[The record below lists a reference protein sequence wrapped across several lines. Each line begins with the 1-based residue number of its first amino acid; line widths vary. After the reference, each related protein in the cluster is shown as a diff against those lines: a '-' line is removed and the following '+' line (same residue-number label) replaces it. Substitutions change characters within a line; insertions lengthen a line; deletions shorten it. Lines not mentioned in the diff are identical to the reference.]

1 MRCCRQ
7 ADGPRRTH
15 LGAIVLTHGLVVPIV
30 VVAVPGHRYKIL
42 VQCDEEVPLC
52 SGAKGVRRA
61 VHAKY
66 VALAVQVRRRRRL
79 VRTSRSRSD
88 RLMQGVV
95 LIVKSGAFSTTVR
108 VDEVFQVAHMA
119 VAEQAAGLYP
129 ILVAKECSANR
140 LLLLLIDSRLE
151 EPPHLVD
158 TEHALVAIGAYAVAV
173 AAAAGAS
180 EHRCALSD
188 GAGD

>member
-79 VRTSRSRSD
+79 VRTSRRTSD
-88 RLMQGVV
+88 P
-95 LIVKSGAFSTTVR
+95 LI
-108 VDEVFQVAHMA
+108 Q
-119 VAEQAAGLYP
+119 LLLP
-129 ILVAKECSANR
+129 ILN
-140 LLLLLIDSRLE
+140 
-151 EPPHLVD
+151 PPPFTTTLPSPQPFHF
-158 TEHALVAIGAYAVAV
+158 
-173 AAAAGAS
+173 S
-180 EHRCALSD
+180 
-188 GAGD
+188 

>member
-79 VRTSRSRSD
+79 VRTSPSRSD
-88 RLMQGVV
+88 RRMPAAV
-95 LIVKSGAFSTTVR
+95 LFVESAPCSTTIR
-108 VDEVFQVAHMA
+108 V
-119 VAEQAAGLYP
+119 
-129 ILVAKECSANR
+129 
-140 LLLLLIDSRLE
+140 
-151 EPPHLVD
+151 
-158 TEHALVAIGAYAVAV
+158 
-173 AAAAGAS
+173 S
-180 EHRCALSD
+180 E
-188 GAGD
+188 